1 LLLILDRHVPSLSCS
16 RLLGAVRSYVFV
28 AACALAACTSSPP
41 LLPPAAPPEPIAS
54 TIAVVERGWH
64 TDVCIRAEDA
74 GPWLLALAHGS
85 GFDGERFLCFGFG
98 ERQYV
103 LTHDHGPLATLS
115 ALLPSRAALLM
126 TVLRD
131 SPGAAFGTGNVVNVG
146 ISRAGLIGLQAFLQA
161 AVQTDEADPP
171 QANAADKPEGKPIGK
186 PIGLGEGPYPGSVFF
201 AATGT
206 YDLFYTCNTWTATA
220 LRSAGL
226 PVHTTVLFAGGVM
239 RQARQLAAPQLGSAP

>member
-1 LLLILDRHVPSLSCS
+1 VATFALVACS
-16 RLLGAVRSYVFV
+16 
-28 AACALAACTSSPP
+28 SSPP
-41 LLPPAAPPEPIAS
+41 VPPPGPIAT

-74 GPWLLALAHGS
+74 GPWLLALAHGY
-85 GFDGERFLCFGFG
+85 GFDGEHFLCFGFG

-103 LTHDHGPLATLS
+103 LTRDPGPLATIS

-131 SPGAAFGTGNVVNVG
+131 SPGAAFGSSNVVNLG
-146 ISRAGLIGLQAFLQA
+146 ISRDGLTGLQAFLRG
-161 AVQTDEADPP
+161 AVQTDEADQP
-171 QANAADKPEGKPIGK
+171 QGNAADKPEGNPAGK
-186 PIGLGEGPYPGSVFF
+186 PVGLGEGPYPGSVFF
-201 AATGT
+201 AASGT
-206 YDLFYTCNTWTATA
+206 YDLFYTCNTWTAAA

-226 PVHTTVLFAGGVM
+226 PVSTTVLFAGGVM